1 MSVIN
6 EMLKDL
12 DKRKAD
18 EQAIANGH
26 YQSRMPATATN
37 KNFGMVLIAI
47 LITASIC
54 IASMYFLFPNAQTI
68 SSTPLIVDN
77 SVVEKTLNAE
87 NKQAK
92 PAIVKTRKDD
102 TVPANNNKNTTSE
115 IATNTDVNVT
125 PKEAAQKEPTAAVVL
140 AKTDPEVVTV
150 SAVQSTHLSKE
161 VPTAIPTKE
170 DVAKTSSLVISK
182 VELTPAKLAD
192 KKLNIAM
199 RALQNGQ
206 LKKAETLL
214 EEAIILQPYYV
225 EARKEL
231 AALWF
236 GRKTYQP
243 AKNLLSQGVML
254 MPDNEDFRMMLARI
268 YSIEG
273 NNEKAFKVLSELS
286 TSRLLEYQL
295 ALASMASQSDHHVA
309 AINAYNK
316 LLVMRPEQS
325 RWWLALAISYDSNEQ
340 YQPATSAYQKAIALG
355 RLSSNSLQFAK
366 QRLAE
371 LEG

>member
-18 EQAIANGH
+18 EQAIANGQ
-26 YQSRMPATATN
+26 YQSRSTATGTN
-37 KNFGMVLIAI
+37 KNFNSIIIAI
-47 LITASIC
+47 LITASVC
-54 IASMYFLFPNAQTI
+54 IAVMYFLYANVSTV
-68 SSTPLIVDN
+68 SSTPII
-77 SVVEKTLNAE
+77 VEKTVAAEPLKVEQQSIKPKVVVAATDNAE
-87 NKQAK
+87 MLSQKE
-92 PAIVKTRKDD
+92 
-102 TVPANNNKNTTSE
+102 NNTSE
-115 IATNTDVNVT
+115 ISSNEYANVKST
-125 PKEAAQKEPTAAVVL
+125 ESEKIEPAANVVL
-140 AKTDPEVVTV
+140 AKAEPSVVTV
-150 SAVQSTHLSKE
+150 SPVDVVSLPAENLSVKPVITE
-161 VPTAIPTKE
+161 VK
-170 DVAKTSSLVISK
+170 KSSLVISK
-182 VELTPAKLAD
+182 VELTPEQLAT
-192 KKLNIAM
+192 KKLNIAK

-206 LKKAETLL
+206 LKKAEALL
-214 EEAIILQPYYV
+214 EEAIILQPYFI

-236 GRKTYQP
+236 GRKTYKP
-243 AKNLLSQGVML
+243 AKNLLAQGVL
-254 MPDNEDFRMMLARI
+254 LLPNNEDFRLMLARI

-286 TSRLLEYQL
+286 TSKLLEYQL

-355 RLSSNSLQFAK
+355 QLSNNSLQFAK